1 MFRYLSRRT
10 ALTQE
15 QINIKQSKK
24 TFETAIK
31 KEIYSHGDSEVL
43 EQFFSSSSGVKTS
56 SGLLRWIEGVMHWK
70 YESH

>member
-1 MFRYLSRRT
+1 M
-10 ALTQE
+10 QE

-31 KEIYSHGDSEVL
+31 KEIYSHRDSEAL

-56 SGLLRWIEGVMHWK
+56 SGLLRWIEGVMRWK